1 MSLECRFQRAQGHV
15 DTQTH
20 SIHRRLG
27 VLNLRMRAPTPLSTS
42 YLPCAWLL
50 FLISPSSVDYQGVV
64 GGWLPGWLFRKLIK
78 LIQARHFFDG
88 LSALIP
94 TRIIDHN
101 RNELYGIVRQC
112 LCFGT
117 ILGCVSF
124 ILRAHII
131 VCPLALLST
140 LTMADKQKISKS

>member
-1 MSLECRFQRAQGHV
+1 
-15 DTQTH
+15 
-20 SIHRRLG
+20 
-27 VLNLRMRAPTPLSTS
+27 MRAPTPLSAS

-50 FLISPSSVDYQGVV
+50 FLISPSSVDYQGVI
-64 GGWLPGWLFRKLIK
+64 GGWLAIPKLIE

-88 LSALIP
+88 LSTLIS

-131 VCPLALLST
+131 VCPLALLSNILNT
-140 LTMADKQKISKS
+140 H

>member
-1 MSLECRFQRAQGHV
+1 MKNLEEKEKLLTTF
-15 DTQTH
+15 
-20 SIHRRLG
+20 
-27 VLNLRMRAPTPLSTS
+27 RMPAPTPLSALH
-42 YLPCAWLL
+42 LPCAWLL
-50 FLISPSSVDYQGVV
+50 FLISPSSVDYQGVI
-64 GGWLPGWLFRKLIK
+64 GGWLAIPKINQTH
-78 LIQARHFFDG
+78 QARHFFDG

-117 ILGCVSF
+117 ILGCVSL
-124 ILRAHII
+124 ILRAHIL
-131 VCPLALLST
+131 VCPSRSSQTSST